1 MKIINKIKDWIVL
14 KILSR
19 LYRGS
24 NVYRIL
30 RMLYQ
35 NSKINLQD
43 FAYKENGI
51 MNWESFELSGE
62 SFLVNNFLKKQ
73 IGENSTPIFFD
84 IGANNGNYSLLMNK
98 AFQNAKIYAFEPLK
112 VSYKTL
118 TERTN
123 HINNINCFNIG
134 FGSKREKIE
143 IYTNP
148 NISSLSS
155 IYGEVF
161 ENIHD
166 HLNQEVHKEFI
177 EIQRLDDFCIN
188 NKIDRIHFL
197 KIDTEGHEYE
207 IFKGCKEFIDN
218 KMIDIIQFEFNE
230 MNVISRVFF
239 KDFFMLL
246 NTNYKLFRL
255 HPQKLEE
262 IKKYDTRHEI
272 FKFQNIIAIKR

>member
-62 SFLVNNFLKKQ
+62 SFLVNNFLKKK

-98 AFQNAKIYAFEPLK
+98 AFLNAKIYAFEPLK
-112 VSYKTL
+112 APYKTL

-123 HINNINCFNIG
+123 LTNNISCFNIG

-207 IFKGCKEFIDN
+207 IFKGCKEFIDK

>member
-1 MKIINKIKDWIVL
+1 MKNINKIKDWIVL

-51 MNWESFELSGE
+51 MNWETFELSGE
-62 SFLVNNFLKKQ
+62 SFLINNFLKKQ
-73 IGENSTPIFFD
+73 LGKNSSPIFFD
-84 IGANNGNYSLLMNK
+84 IGANKGNYSMLMNK
-98 AFQNAKIYAFEPLK
+98 AFQNAKIYAFEPLNL
-112 VSYKTL
+112 SYNKL
-118 TERTN
+118 TEKTN

-148 NISSLSS
+148 NISELSS
-155 IYGEVF
+155 IHGEIF
-161 ENIHD
+161 QDIHD
-166 HLNQEVHKEFI
+166 HVNHEIYKEFI
-177 EIQRLDDFCIN
+177 DIERLDSFCVN
-188 NKIDRIHFL
+188 HKIDRIHFL

-207 IFKGCKEFIDN
+207 VFKGSKDLIEN
-218 KMIDIIQFEFNE
+218 KMIDVIQFEFNE

-262 IKKYDTRHEI
+262 IKKYDTRYEI
-272 FKFQNIIAIKR
+272 FKFQNIIAVKR

>member
-1 MKIINKIKDWIVL
+1 MKSINKIKDWIVL

-19 LYRGS
+19 LYRGT

-62 SFLVNNFLKKQ
+62 SFLINNFLKKQ
-73 IGENSTPIFFD
+73 IGENSSPIFFD
-84 IGANNGNYSLLMNK
+84 IGANKGNYSLLMHQ

-112 VSYKTL
+112 LSYKAL
-118 TERTN
+118 SEKTN
-123 HINNINCFNIG
+123 HINNISCFNIG

-148 NISSLSS
+148 NISELSS
-155 IYGEVF
+155 IHGGIF
-161 ENIHD
+161 EDIHD
-166 HLNQEVHKEFI
+166 HISHEIHKEFI
-177 EIQRLDDFCIN
+177 DIDRLDSFFVN
-188 NKIDRIHFL
+188 HKIDRIHFL

-207 IFKGCKEFIDN
+207 VFKGCKDLIEN
-218 KMIDIIQFEFNE
+218 KLVDIIQFEFNE
-230 MNVISRVFF
+230 MNVITRVFF
-239 KDFFMLL
+239 KDFFTLL

-262 IKKYDTRHEI
+262 IKKYDTRYEI
-272 FKFQNIIAIKR
+272 FKFQNIIAVKR